1 MNRLV
6 LLLTAAIAAAG
17 PANAQRLADYRL
29 QFDKRGRTEA
39 NIGVECSFTLWPE
52 EADTVV
58 LALGGGAAELAVD
71 GLHVEGGNLSGWDYD
86 YDAHTLTLY
95 PAAKGPM
102 TVGMRYDYT
111 NLGTFFIYGQSGAE
125 IWETSFGECYYPHI
139 PDRHIDIAAEFRI
152 PDSLELIAAYP
163 TEKTSEGGYRCR
175 VKDALAQS
183 LSFALIRRDLYV
195 RRSIAIPDTVEVWQ
209 LRGKE
214 ASNARVEE
222 LERLA
227 AASIA
232 WFGEVYGEK
241 YRSEE
246 LGFGRFPVFLFHGGK
261 GFANRNNVGFI
272 SASQEKFAQAPDIW
286 PLVHEIGH
294 RWLGEW
300 TLLIPDGEPGAYF
313 IKESLN
319 EYMTLQFIRHY
330 AGQCVYAGELAWCAK
345 EWGKIAGTEH
355 DRPLIEM
362 TQNNND
368 TVVYRKGPL
377 LLDALAQRFGYE
389 AVTEA
394 IAAFYRAWRGRPG
407 LTYEHFIGSLRG
419 SDAALADAA
428 DRAIRFE

>member
-1 MNRLV
+1 MKR
-6 LLLTAAIAAAG
+6 LLLFVSAVAATAG
-17 PANAQRLADYRL
+17 TVCGQQLTNYRL
-29 QFDKRGRTEA
+29 RFDKRDHAEA
-39 NIGVECSFTLWPE
+39 NIGAECSFTLWPE
-52 EADTVV
+52 GADTIV
-58 LALGGGAAELAVD
+58 LAFGGHAEEFAVD
-71 GLHVEGGNLSGWDYD
+71 SLQVAGENLRGYAYD
-86 YDAHTLTLY
+86 PARHTLALY
-95 PAAKGPM
+95 PGEAGQ
-102 TVGMRYDYT
+102 TVVDMHYTYT
-111 NLGTFFIYGQSGAE
+111 NLGEFFIYGQSGAE

-139 PDRHIDIAAEFRI
+139 PDRHIDMAAEFRI

-163 TEKTSEGGYRCR
+163 AEKTSEGGYRCR

-183 LSFALIRRDLYV
+183 LSFALIRREAYV
-195 RRSIAIPDTVEVWQ
+195 CKRIAIPDTVEVWQ
-209 LRGKE
+209 LRGE
-214 ASNARVEE
+214 EGSDARVEE

-232 WFGEVYGEK
+232 WFGDVFGEK
-241 YRSEE
+241 YRSER
-246 LGFGRFPVFLFHGGK
+246 LGFSSFPVFLFHGGK

-272 SASQEKFAQAPDIW
+272 SASQEKFAHAPDIW

-330 AGQCVYAGELAWCAK
+330 AGQCVYEGELAWCAK

-362 TQNNND
+362 TYNNND
-368 TVVYRKGPL
+368 AVVYRKGPL

-389 AVTEA
+389 RLTEA
-394 IAAFYRAWRGRPG
+394 IAAFYRAWQGTPG
-407 LTYEHFIGSLRG
+407 LTFEHFIGTLRQA
-419 SDAALADAA
+419 DPALAEAA